1 MMFDG
6 MDFSFLYIVIPLV
19 LFGPAM
25 LGIVIIEVAA
35 DLIEDRGGRRT
46 VAKAGIISIVAGY
59 VVCRGHPGTC
69 QHRLHRR
76 IRPRRLR
83 NSVDMPVHD
92 HRLRRN
98 NHHRRV
104 LLDAPMEAT
113 VTRLKTL
120 TVILG

>member
-59 VVCRGHPGTC
+59 VVCVAGIQVLASIDSIDEYDLDDYAIAWICLCMITAYAAIIITAVCSWTHPWK
-69 QHRLHRR
+69 
-76 IRPRRLR
+76 
-83 NSVDMPVHD
+83 
-92 HRLRRN
+92 
-98 NHHRRV
+98 
-104 LLDAPMEAT
+104 LL
-113 VTRLKTL
+113 
-120 TVILG
+120 